1 MTLLHRLASIVRW
14 VSRRRRAEQDLNDEL
29 QAFVDMAAADQ
40 IRGGV
45 APAEA
50 RRQVV
55 LELGGLEQAK
65 ERVRTA
71 RHGAWLDDAGRDVS
85 YGLRTL
91 RRSPMFTTVAL
102 LTLAL
107 GIGATTAIFTLVR
120 SVLLR
125 PLPFPDPEALYVIS
139 HASPGPRWLYPDMS
153 DRGYLGF
160 REATRAFQTLA
171 TFTSAECTLTG
182 AGDATRLHGAAVTT
196 DFFRVLGVNA
206 AAGRTFGP
214 EDDGPGNDKIVLIGD
229 GLWRSRFGAD
239 PGLVNRTM
247 TLNGEPYRVV
257 GILPAGFAYPRE
269 ATYWIPLTV
278 RISPNLGYSR
288 PVIGRVKPRVTQ
300 STGTSRSGRRGC
312 AASRRIRRRPRD
324 LVTQVTPLHEAMVGD
339 TRLPLL
345 VFGGAVGFVLLIAC
359 ANVAN
364 LLLMRA
370 VSRRH
375 EIAMRLALGASR
387 RRVVRQLLTEAALL
401 SLAGGVLGAGIAM
414 LSGPALLSLI
424 PAGWIPRD
432 TVVRVDAWV
441 LLFTAGLSVLSGL
454 VVGLAPIAQVRR
466 DGGDNPLREGSTSAT
481 PHSHRLRHVLVVAE
495 VALTLVLLVG
505 AGLLVRSFVGLRSV
519 PLGFTPERVT
529 TMTMDLPVSRYPETS
544 GAVAFH
550 DRLLDSLSRLPG
562 VVSAGA
568 VNWLPLG
575 DMVIW
580 GDVQAED
587 RRDLAGRYNATK
599 VAVSPDYFTTVGIRL
614 LRGRAFTEADR
625 RGAAAGA
632 DRQRVG
638 RTAPLAGW
646 RSDRQAYGARRAAE
660 AGGLAHGRRRCRR
673 RPPGRLQVGSDACRV
688 SAVQPGHEPVLR
700 RLHDVPRP
708 HDGRSGTS
716 GRPDARRAE
725 ARRPGRGAADACGAG
740 DGDRSHGVGAEVP
753 GAGARRL
760 FAGRALARGHRHLRR
775 ARSVGARAAEGDR
788 RSHGAWGRPDDGRT
802 HDPAANARADGRRD
816 PDRSGGLA
824 GGDESPRDAAFRRD
838 ANGRPDLRGR
848 RGCAS
853 RRGGR
858 RRGPSGAPRDADR
871 SAGGAQGRVNHR
883 GPIRTQDRKPS
894 GSVRHG

>member
-1 MTLLHRLASIVRW
+1 MTLLHRLVSIVRW

-29 QAFVDMAAADQ
+29 QVFVDMAAADQ
-40 IRGGV
+40 VSGGV

-50 RRQVV
+50 RRQAV

-71 RHGAWLDDAGRDVS
+71 RHGAWLDDAGRDVR

-91 RRSPMFTTVAL
+91 RRNPMFTAVAL

-107 GIGATTAIFTLVR
+107 GIGANTAIFTLVR

-125 PLPFPDPEALYVIS
+125 PLPFPDPDALYVIS

-160 REATRAFQTLA
+160 REATSAFQTLA

-214 EDDGPGNDKIVLIGD
+214 EDDRAGNDKIVLIGD
-229 GLWRSRFGAD
+229 GLWRSRFSAD

-288 PVIGRVKPRVTQ
+288 PVIGRVKPGVTQ
-300 STGTSRSGRRGC
+300 KQARADLDGWVRSLPPDP
-312 AASRRIRRRPRD
+312 RRPRD

-401 SLAGGVLGAGIAM
+401 SLAGGVLGAGIAV

-424 PAGWIPRD
+424 PAGWIPQD
-432 TVVRVDAWV
+432 TAVRVDAWV

-454 VVGLAPIAQVRR
+454 VVGLAPIAQMRR
-466 DGGDNPLREGSTSAT
+466 DGGDNPLREESASAT
-481 PHSHRLRHVLVVAE
+481 PHSHRVRHVLVVAE

-529 TMTMDLPVSRYPETS
+529 SMTMDLPVSRYPETS
-544 GAVAFH
+544 GVVAFH

-587 RRDLAGRYNATK
+587 RRDLAGQYNATK

-625 RGAAAGA
+625 TGRPPVLIVSESVARRLWPDGDPLGKRMALVERPKPEDWLTVVGVVDDVRQGGFRSDPTHAVYQPYSQITSRFFVGYMTFLVRTTGDPAQAAPLMRAALNRIDPDEAPQMLAALETVIDRTVSEPKFQARVLGVFSLVALVLAAIGIYGVLAASVLERRREIGVRMALGA
-632 DRQRVG
+632 DQTTVVRMILR
-638 RTAPLAGW
+638 RTLVLTATGILTGLACSLAATKVLATLLFDVTPTDGPTFAVAVAVLLLAAVC
-646 RSDRQAYGARRAAE
+646 SGIVPARRATRIEPLVALKAE
-660 AGGLAHGRRRCRR
+660 
-673 RPPGRLQVGSDACRV
+673 
-688 SAVQPGHEPVLR
+688 
-700 RLHDVPRP
+700 
-708 HDGRSGTS
+708 
-716 GRPDARRAE
+716 
-725 ARRPGRGAADACGAG
+725 
-740 DGDRSHGVGAEVP
+740 
-753 GAGARRL
+753 
-760 FAGRALARGHRHLRR
+760 
-775 ARSVGARAAEGDR
+775 
-788 RSHGAWGRPDDGRT
+788 
-802 HDPAANARADGRRD
+802 
-816 PDRSGGLA
+816 
-824 GGDESPRDAAFRRD
+824 
-838 ANGRPDLRGR
+838 
-848 RGCAS
+848 
-853 RRGGR
+853 
-858 RRGPSGAPRDADR
+858 
-871 SAGGAQGRVNHR
+871 
-883 GPIRTQDRKPS
+883 
-894 GSVRHG
+894 